1 MRILDTEAG
10 KLLCLALA
18 GAAGTLARY
27 WLSGGVNRA
36 AGIGFPWGTVT
47 VNLLGCFLFGLILTL
62 SEERAVLSA
71 NTRLILL
78 VGFMGA
84 LTTFSSFAGD
94 TLGLLRNSQYLYAFA
109 NITLQNIAGLTLLW
123 LGIVAGRLV

>member
-1 MRILDTEAG
+1 MRILDSELG

-18 GAAGTLARY
+18 GAIGTLARY
-27 WLSGGVNRA
+27 WISGGVNRA
-36 AGIGFPWGTVT
+36 AGIGFPWGTVA
-47 VNLLGCFLFGLILTL
+47 VNLIGCFLFGLIWSLA
-62 SEERAVLSA
+62 EERAVLSA
-71 NTRLILL
+71 NARLILL

-94 TLGLLRNSQYLYAFA
+94 TMGLLRDSQYLTAFA

-123 LGIVAGRLV
+123 LGIVTGRLV